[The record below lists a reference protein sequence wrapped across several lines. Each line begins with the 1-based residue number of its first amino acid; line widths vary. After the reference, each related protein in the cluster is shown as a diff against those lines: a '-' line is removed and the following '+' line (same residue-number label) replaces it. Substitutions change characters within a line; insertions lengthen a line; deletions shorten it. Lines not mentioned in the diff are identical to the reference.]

1 MVCERRQSAEPTQR
15 SADESTNGD
24 NTTSAVLTA
33 LLARHN
39 KNRDLAKAKSLF
51 RKVSRNA
58 LHDTACK
65 ATTVCR

>member
-1 MVCERRQSAEPTQR
+1 MVCEMRQSAEPTQR

-39 KNRDLAKAKSLF
+39 KNRDLAEAKSLF
-51 RKVSRNA
+51 RKVSRTA
-58 LHDTACK
+58 AHDTTCK
-65 ATTVCR
+65 ATAICR

>member
-1 MVCERRQSAEPTQR
+1 MVGKMRQSAEPTQR
-15 SADESTNGD
+15 RTDESTNGD

-39 KNRDLAKAKSLF
+39 KNRDLAEAKSLF
-51 RKVSRNA
+51 RKISRTA

-65 ATTVCR
+65 ATAICR

>member
-1 MVCERRQSAEPTQR
+1 MVCEMRQSVEPTQR

-51 RKVSRNA
+51 RRVSRTA
-58 LHDTACK
+58 PHDAACK
-65 ATTVCR
+65 ATAVCR

>member
-1 MVCERRQSAEPTQR
+1 MVCEMRQSAEPTQL

-51 RKVSRNA
+51 RRVSRTA
-58 LHDTACK
+58 PHDAACK
-65 ATTVCR
+65 ATAICR

>member
-1 MVCERRQSAEPTQR
+1 MVGKMRQSAEPTQR
-15 SADESTNGD
+15 RVDESTNGH

-51 RKVSRNA
+51 RKISRTA

-65 ATTVCR
+65 ATAICR

>member
-1 MVCERRQSAEPTQR
+1 MMCEMRQSAEPTQR

-39 KNRDLAKAKSLF
+39 KNRDLAKAKSLS
-51 RKVSRNA
+51 RKVSRTA
-58 LHDTACK
+58 LHDTARK
-65 ATTVCR
+65 ATAICR